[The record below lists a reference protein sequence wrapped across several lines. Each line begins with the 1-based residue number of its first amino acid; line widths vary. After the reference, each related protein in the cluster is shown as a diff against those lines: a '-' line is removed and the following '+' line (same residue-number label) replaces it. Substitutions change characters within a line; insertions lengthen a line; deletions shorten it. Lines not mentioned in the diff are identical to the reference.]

1 MGAAIWWGDWLEEG
15 SGVGRWKAPVSGTA
29 SNEAWK
35 QQLSPP
41 SLLSLILIDGRSL
54 CLFSREKKKQGAF
67 LQWAMHVNRGW
78 GSLSLFHLPSLD
90 WFCVPL
96 LEPWLAFHLNVTFC
110 GETVIRL
117 FLFSL
122 RLKCLR
128 T

>member
-1 MGAAIWWGDWLEEG
+1 M
-15 SGVGRWKAPVSGTA
+15 VGH
-29 SNEAWK
+29 
-35 QQLSPP
+35 
-41 SLLSLILIDGRSL
+41 

-122 RLKCLR
+122 RLKYVWERNGIELKGSKNFFQYVLPEMQIRNLR
-128 T
+128 HAYLKDKQHAHDEI